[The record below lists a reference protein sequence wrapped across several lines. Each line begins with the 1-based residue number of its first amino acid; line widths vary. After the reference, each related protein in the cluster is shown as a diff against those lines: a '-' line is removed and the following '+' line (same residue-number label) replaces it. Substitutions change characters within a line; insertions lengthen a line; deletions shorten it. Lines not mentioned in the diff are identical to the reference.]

1 MKHDVHDGP
10 RWTYLSI
17 QEAGG
22 QFAFHTTAV
31 SRVHP
36 QQELPASGERDG
48 HRVKDLFGVDAVEG
62 KKTKK
67 RENLYQ
73 ITSQRSWIAEIS
85 SHKSLPSILQISSLM
100 HLRPIVGVS

>member
-1 MKHDVHDGP
+1 MFCRFNVKNDVHDGP
-10 RWTYLSI
+10 RWTYLSV

-36 QQELPASGERDG
+36 QQELPALGERDG
-48 HRVKDLFGVDAVEG
+48 HGVKDLFGVDAVEG

-67 RENLYQ
+67 KGKLVSNNLAAKLD
-73 ITSQRSWIAEIS
+73 R
-85 SHKSLPSILQISSLM
+85 
-100 HLRPIVGVS
+100 